1 MNRKNVHEK
10 PSGFAVIK
18 RLLKHDL
25 VNERNDG
32 NDKRSKRVF
41 LTDKGKALFFATVKQ
56 LNKVALIVYGD
67 LTQDE
72 KKQLY
77 PLLKKIRRFS

>member
-10 PSGFAVIK
+10 PSGLEVIK

-25 VNERNDG
+25 VNERNDE

-41 LTDKGKALFFATVKQ
+41 LTDKGKSLFFATVKQ
-56 LNKVALIVYGD
+56 LNKVALIVSGD

-72 KKQLY
+72 KKTIISLTE
-77 PLLKKIRRFS
+77 KN

>member
-10 PSGFAVIK
+10 PSGLEVIK

-25 VNERNDG
+25 VNERNDE

-41 LTDKGKALFFATVKQ
+41 LTDKGKSLFFATVKQ
-56 LNKVALIVYGD
+56 LNKVALIVSGD

-72 KKQLY
+72 KKTIISFTE
-77 PLLKKIRRFS
+77 KN

>member
-25 VNERNDG
+25 VNERNDE

-56 LNKVALIVYGD
+56 LNKVALIVSGD

>member
-10 PSGFAVIK
+10 PSGLEVIK

-25 VNERNDG
+25 VNERNDE
-32 NDKRSKRVF
+32 NNKRSKRVF
-41 LTDKGKALFFATVKQ
+41 LTDKGKALFFATVKR
-56 LNKVALIVYGD
+56 LNKVALIVSGD

-77 PLLKKIRRFS
+77 P

>member
-56 LNKVALIVYGD
+56 LNKVALIVSGD

-77 PLLKKIRRFS
+77 P

>member
-1 MNRKNVHEK
+1 MHEK
-10 PSGFAVIK
+10 PTGLEVIK
-18 RLLKHDL
+18 RLIKHGL
-25 VNERNDG
+25 VNERNDE

-41 LTDKGKALFFATVKQ
+41 LTDKGQALFYATVEQ
-56 LNKVALIVYGD
+56 LNKVALIVSGD